1 MDEDKKSK
9 AKRDASSKVRR
20 DDLGTRSGGA
30 RRNSRDAHSAKPE
43 LTPSG
48 AKELAKNSLLSPL
61 TANELPIP
69 DMSDPIPLE
78 LFWLRR
84 KAEMLALQSGFE
96 KLRSLDFIKGV
107 ELHDYQKRTVRH
119 VLRTLGGRAL
129 LADEVGLG
137 KTIEAGTV
145 LKELD
150 IRGLVRSILILTPA
164 TLVSQWQGELENKFG
179 LSFHRGKNQEDWQ
192 KYPRIVASLDTAK
205 SPRHAREILETEWDL
220 VIIDEAHRLKNHR
233 TRNFKFANR
242 IRSRYLLL
250 LSATPFQN
258 HLIELFNIVT
268 LLRPGQLETEKQFRK
283 NHLVK
288 GSAGEVRDP
297 ESLRELLQNVMVRN
311 RRGEVGI
318 EFVPRYGET
327 RKLPMPA
334 DQAALYRAAVDFC
347 RRRFP
352 EIYQSTAALVTLGY
366 LRMLCGSPFRFRES
380 LVRNFLPRAEQE
392 NDPNLIQ
399 EVRHLI
405 QLSDAVRLDAKIEAL
420 MQDLRS
426 HDEQTIIFTHYRG
439 TLRYIAARL
448 RSENVPW
455 VEFHGEMTADEK
467 DEAIAQFKSGTRVL
481 LTTDAGS
488 EGRNLQFCWR
498 VINYDLPWNPM
509 KVEQR
514 IGRVHRM
521 GQTRDVIIT
530 SYTLEGTIEDD
541 LLTLLERKLGLF
553 QLVVGE
559 VELILG
565 KQQVEHKLAKMFL
578 ESHNDEEWAKKL
590 EEFGEQI
597 AKLRTDYEDVN
608 DRNQQVLAGM
618 GASAATIE

>member
-1 MDEDKKSK
+1 MEGDRNSKDAAKKP
-9 AKRDASSKVRR
+9 KRQN
-20 DDLGTRSGGA
+20 DLGAIVGRISPVNSMAAQPPKDAGALAPSQPLHRSA
-30 RRNSRDAHSAKPE
+30 
-43 LTPSG
+43 
-48 AKELAKNSLLSPL
+48 
-61 TANELPIP
+61 IP
-69 DMSDPIPLE
+69 GPDLNDPIPLE

-84 KAEMLALQSGFE
+84 QAELLALQSGFE
-96 KLRSLDFIKGV
+96 KLRALDFIRGV
-107 ELHDYQKRTVRH
+107 ELHDYQVRTVRH
-119 VLRTLGGRAL
+119 VLRALGGRAL

-137 KTIEAGTV
+137 KTIEAATI

-150 IRGLVRSILILTPA
+150 VRGLVKRVLILTPA
-164 TLVSQWQGELENKFG
+164 TLVSQWQAELVHKFG
-179 LSFHRGKNQEDWQ
+179 LEFHRGRTQEDWQ
-192 KYPRIVASLDTAK
+192 THARIVASLDTAK
-205 SPRHAREILETEWDL
+205 SPRHAKEILETEWDL

-233 TRNFKFANR
+233 TRNFKFVNR

-258 HLIELFNIVT
+258 NLIELFNIVT

-283 NHLVK
+283 THLVR
-288 GSAGEVRDP
+288 GQAGAVKDP
-297 ESLRELLQNVMVRN
+297 GSLRQLLQNVMIRN
-311 RRGEVGI
+311 RRGEVGVH
-318 EFVPRYGET
+318 FVPRRGET
-327 RKLPMPA
+327 RKLLMSTE
-334 DQAALYRAAVDFC
+334 QAALYKAAVEFC

-392 NDPNLIQ
+392 QNRQLISEVQ
-399 EVRHLI
+399 ELVKLA
-405 QLSDAVRLDAKIEAL
+405 DAVRLDAKLEAL
-420 MQDLRS
+420 LRDLKE

-448 RSENVPW
+448 RGENIPW
-455 VEFHGEMTADEK
+455 VEFHGEMTADAK
-467 DEAIAQFKSGTRVL
+467 DEAIEQFKQGQRIL

-498 VINYDLPWNPM
+498 VTNYDLPWNPM

-521 GQTRDVIIT
+521 GQTRDVIVT
-530 SYTLEGTIEDD
+530 SYALEGTIEDD
-541 LLTLLERKLGLF
+541 LLDLLERKLGLF

-590 EEFGEQI
+590 EEFGEQL
-597 AKLRTDYEDVN
+597 AQLRTEYDDVN
-608 DRNQQVLAGM
+608 ERNKKVLTGM
-618 GASAATIE
+618 GALPE